1 MGKLVLL
8 CGKPGCGKTTL
19 AKFLEEKFNFIHFSA
34 DYFMLSLFG
43 EIKDRN
49 EFKESL
55 KKCKEVIFDLS
66 KKLLDKDIDV
76 VLDFGFWTKNERNS
90 ISKIF
95 EGYDIKF
102 VYLKLEDDEIFKRI
116 ENRNKHLGKDEYFM
130 DKETFKFL
138 SSKFE
143 DFEKN
148 ENYIIYENDMKLIK
162 DLKLK

>member
-1 MGKLVLL
+1 MAIFTWHNGNVPEGMKVTQVYGLVFTKDGRMLL
-8 CGKPGCGKTTL
+8 KVEKVGDKIMYSLAGGKPGCEKTTL

-90 ISKIF
+90 ISKN
-95 EGYDIKF
+95 
-102 VYLKLEDDEIFKRI
+102 LKDMIL
-116 ENRNKHLGKDEYFM
+116 N
-130 DKETFKFL
+130 
-138 SSKFE
+138 S
-143 DFEKN
+143 
-148 ENYIIYENDMKLIK
+148 YI
-162 DLKLK
+162 